1 VLRYALKRIIGAVP
15 TLLLVIAIAFLM
27 VHAAPGGPFDAAR
40 ALPPD
45 IEENIQ
51 RAYHL
56 DESLPQQFAR
66 YLGGLVRGDFGP
78 SFRFRD
84 YTVAE
89 LIGLA
94 LPLSMWLGAMAMLI
108 AIAVGVCAGLFAAL
122 NRNTFV
128 DRLVTGFAMI
138 GISVPVFVIAP
149 TMVLVF
155 AVLLDWLPVSWT
167 DGDGANRLVMPV
179 IALALPQIAYIA
191 RLTRASMINVMN
203 SDFIRT
209 ATAQGLSTMSIV
221 RFHAIKPATL
231 PLLSYMGPAIAAV
244 LTGSVVVE
252 QVFGIPGV
260 GQLFITGATN
270 RDYTLVLGITVFYAA
285 LVIVLN
291 LIVDLLYGFLDPR
304 IRHR

>member
-1 VLRYALKRIIGAVP
+1 MLRYALKRIIGAVP

>member
-1 VLRYALKRIIGAVP
+1 MLRYALKRILGAVP

-45 IEENIQ
+45 IEENVQ

-56 DESLPQQFAR
+56 DETLPQQFAR

-94 LPLSMWLGAMAMLI
+94 LPLSMWLGALAMLL
-108 AIAVGVCAGLFAAL
+108 AIVIGVSAGLFAAL
-122 NRNTFV
+122 NRNTLV
-128 DRLVTGFAMI
+128 DRLVTGLAMI

-149 TMVLVF
+149 IMVLIF
-155 AVLLDWLPVSWT
+155 AVLLNWLPVSWT
-167 DGDGANRLVMPV
+167 DGDSASRLVMPV

-209 ATAQGLSTMSIV
+209 ATAQGLSRMSIV
-221 RFHAIKPATL
+221 RFHALKPATL

-285 LVIVLN
+285 LVIGLN

>member
-1 VLRYALKRIIGAVP
+1 MRIIGAIP

-27 VHAAPGGPFDAAR
+27 VHAAPGGPFDSER
-40 ALPPD
+40 GLPPE
-45 IEENIQ
+45 IEANIQ

-56 DESLPQQFAR
+56 DEALPQQFAR
-66 YLGGLVRGDFGP
+66 YVSGVWRGDFGP

-84 YTVAE
+84 YTVSE
-89 LIGLA
+89 LIGAA
-94 LPLSMWLGAMAMLI
+94 LPLSMMLGAIAMLL
-108 AIAVGVCAGLFAAL
+108 AVVAGFSAGLYAAL
-122 NRNTFV
+122 RPNTIV
-128 DRLVTGFAMI
+128 DRIITGIAMF
-138 GISVPVFVIAP
+138 GISVPVFVVAP
-149 TMVLVF
+149 IMVLVF
-155 AVLLDWLPVSWT
+155 AVYLNWLPVSWT
-167 DGDGANRLVMPV
+167 DGTGVNRLVMPAV
-179 IALALPQIAYIA
+179 ALALPQIAYIA
-191 RLTRASMINVMN
+191 RLTRASMINVMG

-209 ATAQGLSTMSIV
+209 ATAQGLPTRSIV
-221 RFHAIKPATL
+221 RHHAMKPAML
-231 PLLSYMGPAIAAV
+231 PLLSYMGPAIAGV

-260 GQLFITGATN
+260 GRLFLQGALN